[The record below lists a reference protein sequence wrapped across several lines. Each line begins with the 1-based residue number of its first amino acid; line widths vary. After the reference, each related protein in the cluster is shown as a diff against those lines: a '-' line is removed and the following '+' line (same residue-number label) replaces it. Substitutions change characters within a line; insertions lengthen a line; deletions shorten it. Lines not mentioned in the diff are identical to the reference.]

1 MRRILFIALALA
13 STTTFAQVTDAEK
26 DLKTQST
33 DTLEGWKNGG
43 AVSINFSQLSLSN
56 WAAGGLNSIN
66 VNSFFSYYANYT
78 KGDISWDNSFDL
90 GFGIV
95 RQGDDQAP
103 WVKSDD
109 KLDFT
114 SKFGKKAS
122 DKLYYAGLLNFRT
135 QFVEGYET
143 PARANLISNFLAP
156 GYLLTALGV
165 DYKPSDKLSLFIA
178 PVTHKSTIVMDE
190 FLSDA
195 GAFGVDMGST
205 MRSEFGGYLRV
216 QFKSD
221 IAKNINYTTRLDLF
235 SNYMNNPENID
246 VNWENILTMK
256 VNEFISA
263 NFMTHM
269 IYDDDIKVAVDRDG
283 DGITEGTGTRLQFK
297 QLFGAGFSYKF

>member
-1 MRRILFIALALA
+1 MKRLLFIAFALVA
-13 STTTFAQVTDAEK
+13 TTTFAQVKDAEK
-26 DLKTQST
+26 DLKTQRT
-33 DTLEGWKNGG
+33 DTLDGWKNGG

-66 VNSFFSYYANYT
+66 LNSFFSYFANYT

-114 SKFGKKAS
+114 SKFGKKAN

-156 GYLLTALGV
+156 AYLLTAIGV

-190 FLSDA
+190 ALSDA

-205 MRSEFGGYLRV
+205 MRSEIGGYLRV

-235 SNYMNNPENID
+235 SNYMNNPGNID

-263 NFMTHM
+263 NFMTHL

-297 QLFGAGFSYKF
+297 QLFGAGFNYKF

>member
-235 SNYMNNPENID
+235 SNYMNNP
-246 VNWENILTMK
+246 
-256 VNEFISA
+256 
-263 NFMTHM
+263 
-269 IYDDDIKVAVDRDG
+269 
-283 DGITEGTGTRLQFK
+283 
-297 QLFGAGFSYKF
+297 